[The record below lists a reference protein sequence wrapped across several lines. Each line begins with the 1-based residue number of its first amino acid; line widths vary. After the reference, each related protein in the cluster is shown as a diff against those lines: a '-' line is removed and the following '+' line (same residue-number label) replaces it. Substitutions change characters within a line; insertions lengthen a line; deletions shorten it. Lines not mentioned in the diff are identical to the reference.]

1 MNAQYS
7 VLIFSR
13 YSSSCKKLTDLIA
26 GSGVDFS
33 PLQQLCIDN
42 AQVRAR
48 IKANKQLD
56 ISIVPC
62 ILSVYPNGVVEK
74 YEADHAFSWVEDIIK
89 RFAPPPPPPPPPPRV
104 VAPPRVVEAHPVE
117 DIQPPQPKRRMV
129 PVKPTTSISDIPFDD
144 EDEEEE
150 EEDPENDR
158 HRIPKMP
165 KRIRSNENSFIED
178 EELFQG
184 DTVDD
189 RKPPSR
195 KSLKASTKHKEENS
209 IMLKAKEMATSRGV
223 DENEMN
229 PMSKRPVDSRVP

>member
-1 MNAQYS
+1 MNVQYS

-13 YSSSCKKLTDLIA
+13 YSSNCKKLTDMIT

-74 YEADHAFSWVEDIIK
+74 YEAEHAFSWVEDIIK
-89 RFAPPPPPPPPPPRV
+89 RFAPPPPPPRPVVQAPRPVVVQPPPEV
-104 VAPPRVVEAHPVE
+104 EQEDSPP
-117 DIQPPQPKRRMV
+117 PKRRMV
-129 PVKPTTSISDIPFDD
+129 PVKPATSISDIPFDEDGD
-144 EDEEEE
+144 EDDT
-150 EEDPENDR
+150 EEDDR
-158 HRIPKMP
+158 HRLPKMP

-184 DTVDD
+184 ETVDD

-195 KSLKASTKHKEENS
+195 KSLKATTKQKEENS

-223 DENEMN
+223 DEHQMN